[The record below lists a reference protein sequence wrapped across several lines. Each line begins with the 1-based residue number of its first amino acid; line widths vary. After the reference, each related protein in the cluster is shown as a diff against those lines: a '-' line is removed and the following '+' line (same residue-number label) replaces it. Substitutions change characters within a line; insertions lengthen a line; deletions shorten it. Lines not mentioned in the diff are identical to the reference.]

1 MFKVAL
7 ALAAVF
13 FSAPSFSQELSTNCP
28 ASGKDSVA
36 ALHRDWLMIGWE
48 RDAGD
53 PAFNFKQDLGKY
65 YDFNRK
71 DLNLFD
77 DFDPALKVRH
87 TAEDY
92 GTIWHGLV
100 PNFKSVHHKITEGP
114 NVIAAGPSYSHSVME
129 FAFEVTGNDGK
140 VSHLV
145 SRTSILWRCGPDG
158 WKIFKEH
165 NSARPVNEAAYRA
178 YK

>member
-28 ASGKDSVA
+28 TTGKNSVA
-36 ALHRDWLMIGWE
+36 ELHRDWLMIGWE

-77 DFDPALKVRH
+77 DFDPELKVRH

-92 GTIWHGLV
+92 GKVWYGLV
-100 PNFKSVHHKITEGP
+100 PNFKSVHHKVTEGP

-129 FAFEVTGNDGK
+129 FVFEVTPNKGD
-140 VSHLV
+140 VVHLV

-165 NSARPVNEAAYRA
+165 NSARPTTAAAYSSA
-178 YK
+178 K

>member
-1 MFKVAL
+1 MFKAAL
-7 ALAAVF
+7 ALAAVIH
-13 FSAPSFSQELSTNCP
+13 SAPSFSQEPSTNCP
-28 ASGKDSVA
+28 TTGTNSVA
-36 ALHRDWLMIGWE
+36 ELHREWLMVGWE

-65 YDFNRK
+65 YDFART

-77 DFDPALKVRH
+77 DFDPALKVRA
-87 TAEDY
+87 TAQDY
-92 GTIWHGLV
+92 GTIWHALV

-114 NVIAAGPSYSHSVME
+114 NVVAAGPSYSHSVME
-129 FAFEVTGNDGK
+129 FAFEVTPNKGD
-140 VSHLV
+140 VAHLV

-165 NSARPVNEAAYRA
+165 NSARPLGADAYRA